1 MALNIL
7 WSDQLERLAEHLFRE
22 TPLPHDP
29 FQRTCTIVGTPL
41 MASWLKHYYLYQ
53 LPPAAKKQHVLANWD
68 FPNIHPFVNDWMAK
82 IVDHIPLGQRNP
94 AQHPYAKEVLLW
106 RIWNQLQRTDEPD
119 YQLLYAYIGNAPL
132 SADRKRFGLAEKIA
146 QLFDDYQNFRPRL
159 LRDWEQGLNT
169 AATEPQF
176 AWQPRLWRALIAE
189 NPNSYLR
196 LNQRIQHA
204 LMTNTELHQTY
215 AQLSVFHL
223 STLPPAYITFFTLL
237 ARHMDV
243 TLYVFNPSQ
252 EFWLDDPTQKQHLK
266 QMCFGEIE
274 ARFYDPPHPLL
285 SAFARGT
292 QAYLSTL
299 LDHCDEPESDFGPN
313 QTDSLLHALQAEIR
327 QRAPHS
333 GQRAQH
339 DDGSIQLHI
348 CHSPAREVEVAK
360 DLILRWFE
368 THPESQPRDV
378 QVLVADLA
386 TYAPF
391 IDATFKPND
400 PSAVIPCTLS
410 KRPPVSAG
418 TIAHA
423 FITLLKI
430 NESRMTASAC
440 MDLLSVDPI
449 REAYGLTPDDLAALR
464 NRIDAVGIRWGRD
477 ADHLQ
482 RVIGA
487 PIPDNATWRHGLDR
501 LLVGLAIGPETASGK
516 ARDFISAGALETV
529 LPYIDVEGDAAK
541 QVGTLARF
549 FADLESLSE
558 TLNEVKSLAD
568 WGLFLQDLLAR
579 FFADTE
585 TSLAELTRLRRTL
598 HTLVEIAP
606 LASNPLLSSTVIAV
620 HVESSL
626 AALAPAG
633 NCVTNTVLFTPLQS
647 MQATPRKLIL
657 LLGLNEGTFPR
668 TDQRVAFDLLG
679 VQPHFGDRSL
689 RHEDRLAFLEALL
702 CAREQLIITYQGRS
716 TSDNHLIP
724 PSPVVTELMHYLD
737 GSVTPIEQ
745 RLQGFNPAYF
755 SNKGPLF
762 SYSHDHYVAALARAT
777 QTPACAVSPLVCPDL
792 PAPQPMEHASVFF
805 LADLQTFFQH
815 PAKYYYTQCLELFLR
830 TEEAL
835 HDEEC
840 FTLDGL
846 ASYTLKCDLV
856 DVLLNDQARE
866 PEPSLYRTYQEN
878 GALPLGSYGLAVAQH
893 QKNEACAFLETRCT
907 TLPATY
913 RELLYAQQRATPQP
927 FTIAL
932 SAGTVHGAI
941 SLQTSGPHAVHLVS
955 TLGALSTKLRVTAWL
970 AHIAGH
976 AAGLSFQTL
985 LLSKKPEEETCFAP
999 LDRMQAQRALEA
1011 IVHLFTQGKTY
1022 VLPITPD
1029 SAIAFIEKMNSA
1041 ESVKQEDAR
1050 AAAAQAFA
1058 TGYEPEDPYY
1068 QLAWKTSA
1076 PTDDARFCACA
1087 ETLLADYRAVR
1098 PTGVPKKARAKK

>member
-22 TPLPHDP
+22 TPIPHDP
-29 FQRTCTIVGTPL
+29 FQRTCTIVGSPL

-53 LPPAAKKQHVLANWD
+53 LPPAAKKQRVLANWD

-94 AQHPYAKEVLLW
+94 AQHPYSKEVLLW
-106 RIWNQLQRTDEPD
+106 RIWNQLQRAEPG
-119 YQLLYAYIGNAPL
+119 YQLLHAYIGNDPA

-159 LRDWEQGLNT
+159 LLDWERGLNT
-169 AATEPQF
+169 AATESQF
-176 AWQPRLWRALIAE
+176 AWQPLLWRALIAE

-196 LNQRIQHA
+196 LNQRIQHE
-204 LMTNTELHQTY
+204 LTTNTELQQTY

-223 STLPPAYITFFTLL
+223 STLPPAYIRFFELL
-237 ARHMDV
+237 ARHIDV

-299 LDHCDEPESDFGPN
+299 LDLCDEPESAFGPN

-327 QRAPHS
+327 QRAPHA
-333 GQRAQH
+333 GHRAQH
-339 DDGSIQLHI
+339 DDGSLQLHL

-400 PSAVIPCTLS
+400 PSAAIPCTLS

-418 TIAHA
+418 TIANA
-423 FITLLKI
+423 FIKLLKI
-430 NESRMTASAC
+430 NDARMTASEC

-464 NRIDAVGIRWGRD
+464 NRVNAAGIRWGRD
-477 ADHLQ
+477 AHHLQ

-487 PIPDNATWRHGLDR
+487 SIPDNATWRHGLDR
-501 LLVGLAIGPETASGK
+501 LLVGLAIGPETASGT
-516 ARDFISAGALETV
+516 ARDFIPAGALGNV
-529 LPYIDVEGDAAK
+529 LPYTDVEGDAAK
-541 QVGTLARF
+541 QIGTLARF
-549 FADLESLSE
+549 FSDLETLAE
-558 TLNEVKSLAD
+558 TLNETKSLSA
-568 WGLFLQDLLAR
+568 WSAFLQNLLAR
-579 FFADTE
+579 FFVDTE
-585 TSLAELTRLRRTL
+585 ASLAELTSLRRTI
-598 HTLVEIAP
+598 HALVEVAP
-606 LASNPLLSSTVIAV
+606 LAKDPLLTSTVVAV
-620 HVESSL
+620 HMESSL
-626 AALAPAG
+626 SALTPAG

-657 LLGLNEGTFPR
+657 LLGLNEGSFPR

-716 TSDNHLIP
+716 TSDNQPIP
-724 PSPVVTELMHYLD
+724 PSPVVTELMQYLD
-737 GSVTPIEQ
+737 GSVMPIEQ

-755 SNKGPLF
+755 MDKSPLF
-762 SYSHDHYVAALARAT
+762 SYSHDHYVAARARAT
-777 QTPACAVSPLVCPDL
+777 QIPACTVSPLVRSDL
-792 PAPQPMEHASVFF
+792 PVLPPTPHTTA
-805 LADLQTFFQH
+805 LLLTDLQAFFH
-815 PAKYYYTQCLELFLR
+815 NPAKYYYTQNLELFLR
-830 TEEAL
+830 AEETL

-840 FTLDGL
+840 FALDGL
-846 ASYTLKCDLV
+846 SSYALKRDLI
-856 DVLLNDQARE
+856 DALLDDQT
-866 PEPSLYRTYQEN
+866 PEPIPAFYRTYQEK
-878 GALPLGSYGLAVAQH
+878 GELPLGSYGLAIAQQ
-893 QKNEACAFLETRCT
+893 QKNEACAFLETRCAT
-907 TLPATY
+907 FTATY
-913 RELLYAQQRATPQP
+913 RELLHAQKRATPQH
-927 FTIAL
+927 FNAAL
-932 SAGTVHGAI
+932 SMCDVRGAVTLQASGSHTVHLI
-941 SLQTSGPHAVHLVS
+941 S

-999 LDRMQAQRALEA
+999 LDHRRAQRALED
-1011 IVHLFTQGKTY
+1011 IVHLFTQGEMC

-1029 SAIAFIEKMNSA
+1029 SAIAFIEKKNSA
-1041 ESVKQEDAR
+1041 ESVTQEEAR

-1058 TGYEPEDPYY
+1058 TGYEPADPYY
-1068 QLAWKTSA
+1068 QLAWKTTA

-1087 ETLLADYRAVR
+1087 ETLLAEYQAVR
-1098 PTGVPKKARAKK
+1098 PTATPKKARIKK